1 MRTDLKAESPGTDQR
16 INRSADNPKRRM
28 AVKTSHGTRRVGSDG
43 ALPQWPAAGRL
54 VLQSQ
59 ILVCSVTGAIGN
71 GHREIILVGTL
82 STGTMPAPSRSD
94 TLNILPGPTG
104 R

>member
-54 VLQSQ
+54 VTISKWSQ
-59 ILVCSVTGAIGN
+59 HPIRHSCESRNPVAHFEVQRIL
-71 GHREIILVGTL
+71 GHPLYFEIV
-82 STGTMPAPSRSD
+82 S
-94 TLNILPGPTG
+94 
-104 R
+104 